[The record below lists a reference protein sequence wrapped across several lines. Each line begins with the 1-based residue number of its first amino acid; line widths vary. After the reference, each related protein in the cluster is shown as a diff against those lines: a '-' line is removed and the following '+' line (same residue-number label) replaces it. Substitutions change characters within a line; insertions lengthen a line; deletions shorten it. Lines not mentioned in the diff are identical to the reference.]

1 MTAGAVAKVRGCSWR
16 MSQASATGNA
26 ARLIMSPSGSIPTVS
41 LRCSLTT
48 YVPEEINRNN
58 VMCSLTTIKTVEC
71 VV

>member
-16 MSQASATGNA
+16 DVQTSATGNA
-26 ARLIMSPSGSIPTVS
+26 ARLIVSPFGSIPTGS

-48 YVPEEINRNN
+48 YVPEEINWNN
-58 VMCSLTTIKTVEC
+58 VMCSLTTIKTIER